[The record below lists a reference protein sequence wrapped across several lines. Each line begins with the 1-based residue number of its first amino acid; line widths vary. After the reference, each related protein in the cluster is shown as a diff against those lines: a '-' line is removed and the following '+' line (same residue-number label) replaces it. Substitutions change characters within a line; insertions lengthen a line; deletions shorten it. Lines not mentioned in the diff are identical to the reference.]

1 MLPLLR
7 EVVLRDQLE
16 VAMLAMEVVT
26 VVLDQQEQVAQVDTP
41 ARVVPG

>member
-16 VAMLAMEVVT
+16 VAMSAMEVVT
-26 VVLDQQEQVAQVDTP
+26 VVLDQQEQVVQADIP
-41 ARVVPG
+41 ARVVRG